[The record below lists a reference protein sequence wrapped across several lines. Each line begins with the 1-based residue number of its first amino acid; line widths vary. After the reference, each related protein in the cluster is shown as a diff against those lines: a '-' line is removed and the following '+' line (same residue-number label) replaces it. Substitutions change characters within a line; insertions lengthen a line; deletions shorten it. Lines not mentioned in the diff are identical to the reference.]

1 MEIAFVVLICL
12 LSLSVIYGYNALLVN
27 AFEESPEI
35 VVFRGNTLSINSKK
49 SIHPLGDPIQN
60 PYPH

>member
-12 LSLSVIYGYNALLVN
+12 LSLSVICGCNALLVN
-27 AFEESPEI
+27 KFEEGPEI
-35 VVFRGNTLSINSKK
+35 VGFGGNTLSINSKK
-49 SIHPLGDPIQN
+49 SIHPLGDPIDN